1 MPVLAIVGAQW
12 GDEGK
17 GATVDLLAREAD
29 IVVRFQG
36 GANAGHT
43 VIYNGEPLA
52 LHLLPAGIVHEH
64 TLCVLGNGVVVDPHA
79 LFDEIDALRR
89 RGISITPE
97 RLKISDRAHLTLP
110 YHRLLDAARERAGSQ
125 MRLGTTQ
132 RGVGPTYVDK
142 VDRVGLRVGDLRY
155 PDRLREKLQ
164 LNFEHKRPFF
174 NALPPDQRPDFERL
188 YQELMASAE
197 ALRPFIADTVTWLN
211 EQADAGKRILL
222 EGAQGT
228 GLDVDFGT
236 YPFVTSSNTTV
247 GGACTGSGIPPKKI
261 TAVLGVAKAYTTRVG
276 DGPFPTELPEE
287 EQVILREK
295 GREYG
300 ATTGR
305 PRRCGWFDAVLVRY
319 AATVNGCTALALTKL
334 DVLTGYPQ
342 IKLCTA
348 YLWRGE
354 RLTTFP
360 TEACVLS
367 EAEPIYETL
376 PGWDEPL
383 NELRSWQQL
392 PANACRFIDRVSE
405 LTGVP
410 IAFVSVGPERDAV
423 LFAPDAPSLWDPKS
437 LTSDIPLR

>member
-1 MPVLAIVGAQW
+1 MSVLVVVGTQW

-17 GATVDLLAREAD
+17 GSAVDLLAGEAD

-43 VIYNGEPLA
+43 VIYKGEPLA
-52 LHLLPAGIVHEH
+52 LHLIPSGIVHEH

-79 LFDEIDALRR
+79 LLDEISALRQK
-89 RGISITPE
+89 GISVTPD
-97 RLKISDRAHLTLP
+97 RLRISDRAHLTLP

-155 PDRLREKLQ
+155 PERLWEKLQ
-164 LNFEHKRPFF
+164 INWEHKRPFF
-174 NALPPDQRPDFERL
+174 NALPPDERPDFEAVW
-188 YQELMASAE
+188 QELLVMFD
-197 ALRPFIADTVTWLN
+197 ALHPFVTIADTVLWLS

-228 GLDVDFGT
+228 GLDLDFGT
-236 YPFVTSSNTTV
+236 YPFVTSSNTTA
-247 GGACTGSGIPPKKI
+247 GGACTGSGIPPTKI
-261 TAVLGVAKAYTTRVG
+261 KTVLGIAKAYTTRVG
-276 DGPFPTELPEE
+276 EGPFPTEMSEE

-295 GREYG
+295 GHEYG

-305 PRRCGWFDAVLVRY
+305 PRRCGWFDAMLVRY
-319 AATVNGCTALALTKL
+319 AVKVNGCKALALTKL
-334 DVLTGYPQ
+334 DVLTGYHQ
-342 IKLCTA
+342 IKVCTA
-348 YLWRGE
+348 YLWQRE
-354 RLTTFP
+354 RLTAFP

-367 EAEPIYETL
+367 EVEPVYETL

-383 NELRSWQQL
+383 NELSSWHQL
-392 PANACRFIDRVSE
+392 PANARRFIDRVSE

-423 LFAPDAPSLWDPKS
+423 LFAPDAPSLW
-437 LTSDIPLR
+437 